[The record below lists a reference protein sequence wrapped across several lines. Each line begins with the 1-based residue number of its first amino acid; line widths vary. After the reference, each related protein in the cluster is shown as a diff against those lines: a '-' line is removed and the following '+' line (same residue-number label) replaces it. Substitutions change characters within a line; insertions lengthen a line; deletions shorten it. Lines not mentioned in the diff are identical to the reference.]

1 MARAMHCVT
10 NHDVWSRTSDFASQS
25 LFPLSLI
32 SASVGIVNEE
42 KSMSMVVSSPLMLPA
57 ASGWRGVSSCDMPIY
72 VSLEPRSKR
81 WKPPIIIKNP
91 WVFDHCRPDNE

>member
-1 MARAMHCVT
+1 MARAMHCIT

-57 ASGWRGVSSCDMPIY
+57 PSGWRVYLHATCQYM
-72 VSLEPRSKR
+72 SLWSHAQRDGNLP
-81 WKPPIIIKNP
+81 
-91 WVFDHCRPDNE
+91 